1 LVIILPYK
9 EGFEGH
15 FKTHRLTDISENN
28 GAGHV
33 KTQDLVEF
41 SPNVPDEQFFTQD
54 IVILSV

>member
-41 SPNVPDEQFFTQD
+41 SPKVPVGQLFTQEL
-54 IVILSV
+54 VILSA